1 MRKINQIICVSHLL
15 SMVFSVYLATY
26 AVQETFEVE
35 NLLLPVS
42 IIDYFLLSVIFF
54 LMLFI
59 GSIFGG
65 VASFLL
71 FSIYPVLT
79 MILGIIGLCALF
91 LFPQWYLQPALLFFS
106 SISFFQIFSSSW
118 LFFQNINLIKLG
130 DSK

>member
-1 MRKINQIICVSHLL
+1 MKKINQIICVSHLL
-15 SMVFSVYLATY
+15 SMVFSVYLAVY

-35 NLLLPVS
+35 DLFLSLS

-54 LMLFI
+54 LVLFI
-59 GSIFGG
+59 GSMFGG
-65 VASFLL
+65 VASFLR

-79 MILGIIGLCALF
+79 LLLGIIGISSLF
-91 LFPQWYLQPALLFFS
+91 LFPQWYLQSTLLFFS
-106 SISFFQIFSSSW
+106 SISIFQILSSSW

>member
-1 MRKINQIICVSHLL
+1 MKKINQIICVSHLL
-15 SMVFSVYLATY
+15 SMVFSVYLAVY

-35 NLLLPVS
+35 DLFFSLS

-54 LMLFI
+54 LVLFI
-59 GSIFGG
+59 GSMFGG
-65 VASFLL
+65 VASFLR

-79 MILGIIGLCALF
+79 LLLGIIGISSLF
-91 LFPQWYLQPALLFFS
+91 LFPQWYLQSTLLFFS
-106 SISFFQIFSSSW
+106 SISIFQILSSSW